1 MTIGEAIRQLDV
13 IKPNAV
19 DRAAKVRWLEEVDF
33 AVYRELVMTHEHGRS
48 LIFNGYNPED
58 ESGAD
63 DKLLLAVKPYD
74 RMYVQYLACQ
84 IDLQN
89 QEYDLYQNDEVKKIA
104 EVIQAPSAP
113 ARPWLTRVASRMP
126 STIGTGFLKRAA
138 SRKASSWV
146 LSPISARATTPVE
159 MNRASMRAL

>member
-89 QEYDLYQNDEVKKIA
+89 QEYDLYQNDAALYNQSYNDYAKYYNRQVMPLQSGGLHARTWNGGERKCIC
-104 EVIQAPSAP
+104 P
-113 ARPWLTRVASRMP
+113 ALN
-126 STIGTGFLKRAA
+126 L
-138 SRKASSWV
+138 
-146 LSPISARATTPVE
+146 
-159 MNRASMRAL
+159 